1 MNKIGNVFFVYD
13 LDARP
18 RNPTSNSIFK
28 NCLLFAPSIPKNS
41 DKEKYMYSA
50 YRLTF
55 YDEDS
60 WGFDDD
66 TSRNVIT
73 FGVENSSS
81 SHADN
86 HKNIFLLLGEGLAF
100 GINWRFGSPEKKVS
114 KSKSKHKKF
123 P

>member
-1 MNKIGNVFFVYD
+1 
-13 LDARP
+13 
-18 RNPTSNSIFK
+18 
-28 NCLLFAPSIPKNS
+28 
-41 DKEKYMYSA
+41 MYSV
-50 YRLTF
+50 YRITF
-55 YDEDS
+55 YDEGS
-60 WGFDDD
+60 QGFDDD

-86 HKNIFLLLGEGLAF
+86 HKNIFLLLGEGPAF

-114 KSKSKHKKF
+114 INFSKSKHKNF